1 VIGSAFISVHDLLFV
16 VWFTGGVGGDCEDA
30 YYSFVER
37 WQDVLYANMTSE
49 ELAGL
54 GIDESTWS
62 YGLEHARLNML
73 TRVCV
78 FVDCVVLY
86 QLVSQHDF
94 SISLLLF
101 GYPEAC
107 YCVVCGKVILLL

>member
-1 VIGSAFISVHDLLFV
+1 
-16 VWFTGGVGGDCEDA
+16 VGGDCEDA

-86 QLVSQHDF
+86 APLLHKISQSH
-94 SISLLLF
+94 
-101 GYPEAC
+101 
-107 YCVVCGKVILLL
+107 CVYLDIQKHL